1 MSDRSV
7 SREAGLSSRGRRSER
22 RAIAGHR
29 VRRALG
35 AVMLPTLALGIAVV
49 ALPGYVEL
57 AVHVWLLVV
66 LGIGLLALLAAL
78 HEAVPLQASSFDAAL
93 APRAHPP
100 ARPPSLAKLEREVSM
115 GAENAFDTHFRLR
128 PLFTDLTRNLLLSRQ
143 GIDLAAQPGR
153 ARELVGDDLWEL
165 VRPDAQPPS
174 ERSAPGFPVSTIER
188 AVDDLERLAWS

>member
-1 MSDRSV
+1 VSDRAV
-7 SREAGLSSRGRRSER
+7 AREAALSAKGRRTER
-22 RAIAGHR
+22 RVAVGQR

-35 AVMLPTLALGIAVV
+35 ALLLPTLALGITVV

-66 LGIGLLALLAAL
+66 LGLGLLALIAAL
-78 HEAVPLQASSFDAAL
+78 RETVPARPSGFEAAL
-93 APRAHPP
+93 EPRVHPP

-143 GIDLAAQPGR
+143 GIDLDRQPER
-153 ARELVGDDLWEL
+153 ARELVGDELWEL

-174 ERSAPGFPVSTIER
+174 ERAAPGLPVETIER
-188 AVDDLERLAWS
+188 AADDLERLAWT

>member
-1 MSDRSV
+1 
-7 SREAGLSSRGRRSER
+7 
-22 RAIAGHR
+22 

-35 AVMLPTLALGIAVV
+35 AVLLPTLALGITVLAV
-49 ALPGYVEL
+49 PGYVEL

-66 LGIGLLALLAAL
+66 LGIGLLALVAAL
-78 HEAVPLQASSFDAAL
+78 REAVPTRPSSFAAAL
-93 APRAHPP
+93 ARRAHPP

-143 GIDLAAQPGR
+143 GIDLDRQPER
-153 ARELVGDDLWEL
+153 ARELVGDELWEL

-174 ERSAPGFPVSTIER
+174 ERGAPGLPIATIER
-188 AVDDLERLAWS
+188 AVDDLERLAWI